1 MRDWSVGELTEIL
14 ERLLS
19 DFHDDVA
26 ELYSDEDRAAGCM
39 KGQDRHGNERDFAL
53 LRCSIGV
60 LTLPKG
66 LIIANPERIG
76 SEIAGVKAAAKENES
91 GFVVRVFGET
101 N

>member
-1 MRDWSVGELTEIL
+1 MEELTEIL

-26 ELYSDEDRAAGCM
+26 ELYSPEDREAGRM
-39 KGQDRHGNERDFAL
+39 KGQDRHGNERDFSL

-66 LIIANPERIG
+66 LVLANPERIG
-76 SEIAGVKAAAKENES
+76 SEIAAIKKAAKEDDGGLVLRS
-91 GFVVRVFGET
+91 FGET
-101 N
+101 K

>member
-1 MRDWSVGELTEIL
+1 MEELTEIL

-76 SEIAGVKAAAKENES
+76 GEIACIKAAAKENE
-91 GFVVRVFGET
+91 GGLVIRVFGET
-101 N
+101 K

>member
-1 MRDWSVGELTEIL
+1 VRDWAVEELTEIL

-19 DFHDDVA
+19 DFHGEVA
-26 ELYSDEDRAAGCM
+26 ELYSPEDRQAGRM
-39 KGQDRHGNERDFAL
+39 VGLDRRGNERDFAL

-76 SEIAGVKAAAKENES
+76 SEIAGIKTAAKEND
-91 GFVVRVFGET
+91 GGLVIRVFGET
-101 N
+101 K